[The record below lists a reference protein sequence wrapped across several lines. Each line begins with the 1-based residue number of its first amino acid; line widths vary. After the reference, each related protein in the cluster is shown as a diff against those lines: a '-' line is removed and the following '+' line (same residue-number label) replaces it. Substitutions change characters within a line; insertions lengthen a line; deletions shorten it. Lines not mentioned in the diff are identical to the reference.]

1 MSELRAHVR
10 AAFRVPPLYVWEG
23 GNDLTIAPGVTIDTT
38 YTSMSSI
45 TELSD
50 CMSDPINSCYDGD
63 GRIINKGTIKKN
75 KGQIFENTDVGTI
88 EDNSGDVAFNYGTID
103 LNTKEVWNNVGTVK
117 DNNFYVFDN
126 HGTVTRNKGKVGNS
140 YGGTVTTNEGKLCDL
155 PQGCSR
161 TGQKPDW
168 SILEAGSFEVEVDG
182 FDSPD
187 DAGCHCECAEHHCA

>member
-1 MSELRAHVR
+1 MLLAQRPVAAPTALRR
-10 AAFRVPPLYVWEG
+10 AALATAARRHRSSARDAAVARDAAGREPECEPQRERAPP
-23 GNDLTIAPGVTIDTT
+23 
-38 YTSMSSI
+38 
-45 TELSD
+45 
-50 CMSDPINSCYDGD
+50 

-103 LNTKEVWNNVGTVK
+103 RNTKEVWNNVGTVK